1 MPTAASTLTNITAHD
16 ATSSFS
22 VSADQKRKRGL
33 SNVINNLHA
42 HVSVNSYLHATMNVF
57 LLIKTTGTATSN

>member
-1 MPTAASTLTNITAHD
+1 MPTATSTLTNITTND
-16 ATSSFS
+16 ATPFFS

-42 HVSVNSYLHATMNVF
+42 HIRTFAFTATKNVF
-57 LLIKTTGTATSN
+57 LLMKATGTDTSN